1 MVQTRIERII
11 RLNSSCDYRTGQVPY
26 GAAMGYIETVLDQN
40 ERVLH
45 RGRLHW
51 FIYAPGLGL
60 LVAGVGAMAVAAKI
74 GPEQVVLFGFLM
86 MIVVAPVL
94 LAAWIARMTTEIAV
108 TSQRIIIKRGLIRRS
123 TLEMN
128 AGQIESVY
136 VEQSIAGRLLG
147 FGTVIIYG
155 TGSGIEPIA
164 NVAAPLAFRKA
175 VGIISKP
182 PERSVNRH

>member
-1 MVQTRIERII
+1 
-11 RLNSSCDYRTGQVPY
+11 
-26 GAAMGYIETVLDQN
+26 MGYIETVLDKD

-51 FIYAPGLGL
+51 FIYASGLAL
-60 LVAGVGAMAVAAKI
+60 LVGGIGAMAVGANTEAEVL
-74 GPEQVVLFGFLM
+74 GPVGFV
-86 MIVVAPVL
+86 MIFVAPLVL
-94 LAAWIARMTTEIAV
+94 VRAWIARKTTEIAV
-108 TSQRIIIKRGLIRRS
+108 TNQRIIIKRGLIRRS

-147 FGTVIIYG
+147 FGTVILGG
-155 TGSGIEPIA
+155 TGRGVEAIA
-164 NVAAPLAFRKA
+164 NVIAPLAFRKA

-182 PERSVNRH
+182 EARQAS